1 MNDACPHCGTPA
13 AVPAVRHCHVCGARL
28 VGGPHAPGGEHP
40 SSASHPSGLPSEV
53 RNWAM
58 AAHASAL
65 VGAWVLLAFLG
76 PLVVWLA
83 KREAHPFIDV
93 HGREALNF
101 NLSVLLY
108 TVVAVGLAFLLI
120 GIPLLIAIGAGW
132 LVLTIVATVR
142 AANGEHYR
150 YPFTIRFVS

>member
-1 MNDACPHCGTPA
+1 MILTCPRCGTLSASPEA
-13 AVPAVRHCHVCGARL
+13 RHCHACGASL
-28 VGGPHAPGGEHP
+28 TGGWSTPDQPP
-40 SSASHPSGLPSEV
+40 VTHPSGLPSEV

-65 VGAWVLLAFLG
+65 VGAVVVLAFVG
-76 PLVVWLA
+76 PLVVWLI
-83 KREAHPFIDV
+83 KRETHPFVDA

-108 TVVAVGLAFLLI
+108 MVVAIPLVFLLV
-120 GIPLLIAIGAGW
+120 GVPLVIAIGVGW
-132 LVLTIVATVR
+132 LVLTIIAAVR
-142 AANGEHYR
+142 AANGEPYR